1 MKRLMAIG
9 GTALLVLASCGSDD
23 AATDTTNAPD
33 TLSSETTPAAPDT
46 DAPAETTAEAP
57 SGSITLVTND
67 AFSSIASVLD
77 SFTEE
82 TGIEVTLVAGGD
94 AGTLVNQAILTKDNP
109 LGDVLFGFD
118 NTFLSRVLS
127 ADIAIPYR
135 PAAAD
140 DIPAELILDPEFR
153 ATPTD
158 IGDVCINYD
167 KAWLAEN
174 GIAVPETMS
183 DLIKPEYKGLL
194 VVENPATSSPGAAFM
209 MGTIAEFGEDGWLD
223 FWRGLR
229 ENDVEVVS
237 GWDEAYYTS
246 FSGSAGK
253 GPRPLVVSY
262 ATSPPAEVIFADPP
276 IDEAPTG
283 VMEAS
288 CFRQIEFISILKG
301 TDNEPAAQAL
311 VDWWLSDS
319 LQAQLPLN
327 YFVFPAMPDTEIPQE
342 FIDFSVVPESPLSL
356 PPEDIAA
363 NREEWLDQW
372 TSTVLR

>member
-1 MKRLMAIG
+1 M
-9 GTALLVLASCGSDD
+9 ALLFLASCSSDD
-23 AATDTTNAPD
+23 AATGETAEPDAP
-33 TLSSETTPAAPDT
+33 SSETE
-46 DAPAETTAEAP
+46 AEEPEPEAP

-67 AFSSIASVLD
+67 AFSSIAYVLD

-94 AGTLVNQAILTKDNP
+94 AGSLVNQAILTKDVP

-127 ADIAIPYR
+127 ADITIPYR
-135 PAAAD
+135 PDAAD
-140 DIPAELILDPEFR
+140 DIPPELILDPEFH

-167 KAWLAEN
+167 KGWFEEN
-174 GIAVPETMS
+174 GIAVPETMD
-183 DLIKPEYKGLL
+183 DLVKPEYDGLL
-194 VVENPATSSPGAAFM
+194 TVMNPATSSPGTAFM
-209 MGTIAEFGEDGWLD
+209 MASIAEFGEDGWIE
-223 FWRGLR
+223 FWEGLR

-237 GWDEAYYTS
+237 GWDEAYYSS
-246 FSGSAGK
+246 FSGSAGN

-276 IDEAPTG
+276 ITEAPTG

-288 CFRQIEFISILKG
+288 CFRQIEFISILAG
-301 TDNEPAAQAL
+301 TENEPAAQAL

-319 LQAQLPLN
+319 LQSQLPLN
-327 YFVFPAMPDTEIPQE
+327 YFVFPIIPDTELPQE
-342 FIDFSVVPESPLSL
+342 FVDFSIVPETPLAL
-356 PPEDIAA
+356 TPEDIAA
-363 NREEWLDQW
+363 NREEWIEQW